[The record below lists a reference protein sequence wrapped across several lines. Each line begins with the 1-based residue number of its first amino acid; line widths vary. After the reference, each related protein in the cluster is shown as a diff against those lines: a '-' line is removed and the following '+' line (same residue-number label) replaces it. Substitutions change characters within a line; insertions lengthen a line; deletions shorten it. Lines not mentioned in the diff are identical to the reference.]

1 MKKEN
6 SATVA
11 MEDGK
16 TIFPSRETLEK
27 NKSSK
32 RSKIKAKIIKN
43 LVLNKLRSSKYC
55 KSKFKEDF
63 VNMLETCSEV
73 SSYYEVEEQEE
84 QGFESIKGS
93 FCHDGI
99 SSLDGTEL
107 ALVSDFWWINNSMYT
122 EVNGKVCLSSSLSS
136 WLLFIFFNKK

>member
-1 MKKEN
+1 MEENKFLNNGPKLELLSRDKKWEILNNTSVKKEN

-43 LVLNKLRSSKYC
+43 LVSKKLSSSKYI
-55 KSKFKEDF
+55 KSKFKENI
-63 VNMLETCSEV
+63 VNMLDTRSEV
-73 SSYYEVEEQEE
+73 PCYYEV
-84 QGFESIKGS
+84 
-93 FCHDGI
+93 
-99 SSLDGTEL
+99 
-107 ALVSDFWWINNSMYT
+107 
-122 EVNGKVCLSSSLSS
+122 
-136 WLLFIFFNKK
+136 